1 MSESRNLPKPAGAEV
16 FSAADINRQMAERE
30 AAEAADD
37 LRHAKE
43 QQDKQKALAEE
54 LPKPFDRSPDQLT
67 QMVKQLVTHA
77 AEHGQSEGQVYGFP
91 SAMCSDRGRRI
102 DDFRF
107 SVRRLAPEDLTGNLY

>member
-1 MSESRNLPKPAGAEV
+1 V

-102 DDFRF
+102 DDSEPNWETTLEGPKF
-107 SVRRLAPEDLTGNLY
+107 A